1 MDKDELKTF
10 LTIHIREGAS
20 QVVLLFMDELPTF
33 KLLWYWY
40 REVWNENEDKDED
53 AEMLSILLYIRRQ
66 AYSLVPLPN
75 APQFWREKWKSY
87 MNLK

>member
-10 LTIHIREGAS
+10 LTIHIREGVS
-20 QVVLLFMDELPTF
+20 RVVLLFMDELPTF

-53 AEMLSILLYIRRQ
+53 AEMLSILLYSSTSGIFTC
-66 AYSLVPLPN
+66 SLTLLN
-75 APQFWREKWKSY
+75 SEE
-87 MNLK
+87 

>member
-53 AEMLSILLYIRRQ
+53 AEMLSILLYSSTSGIFTC
-66 AYSLVPLPN
+66 S
-75 APQFWREKWKSY
+75 AP
-87 MNLK
+87 

>member
-33 KLLWYWY
+33 KLLWHWY
-40 REVWNENEDKDED
+40 REVWNKNEDKDED
-53 AEMLSILLYIRRQ
+53 AEILSILLHSSTSGIFTC
-66 AYSLVPLPN
+66 S
-75 APQFWREKWKSY
+75 APP
-87 MNLK
+87 

>member
-10 LTIHIREGAS
+10 LTIHIREGVS
-20 QVVLLFMDELPTF
+20 RVVLLFMDELPTF

-53 AEMLSILLYIRRQ
+53 AEMLSIILYSSTSGIFTC
-66 AYSLVPLPN
+66 S
-75 APQFWREKWKSY
+75 AP
-87 MNLK
+87 